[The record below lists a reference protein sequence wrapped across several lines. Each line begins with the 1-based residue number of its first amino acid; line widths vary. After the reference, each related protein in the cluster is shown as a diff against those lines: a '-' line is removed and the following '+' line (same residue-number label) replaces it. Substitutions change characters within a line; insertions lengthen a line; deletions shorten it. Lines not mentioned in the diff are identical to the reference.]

1 MDTGDIRSVNILEAI
16 SDHNTYEILKLV
28 SMKRDGYTIVQL
40 SKVLKL
46 TKKQLYF
53 RIKKLVKTGLVKR
66 QNARITTT
74 ILGNAVVSAMR
85 PVHDAMRIHIQLKA
99 IDTFALS
106 VGNSRREIN
115 LLIDAM
121 IEDRAIR
128 RILKSVQTVSKI
140 SYTIIASAQINN
152 NLI

>member
-1 MDTGDIRSVNILEAI
+1 MRQE
-16 SDHNTYEILKLV
+16 
-28 SMKRDGYTIVQL
+28 GYTIEQL
-40 SKVLKL
+40 SKELRL

-74 ILGNAVVSAMR
+74 ILGNAVVRAMR

-128 RILKSVQTVSKI
+128 RILKSVQTGV
-140 SYTIIASAQINN
+140 Q
-152 NLI
+152 

>member
-1 MDTGDIRSVNILEAI
+1 MDTGDTRSAI
-16 SDHNTYEILKLV
+16 E
-28 SMKRDGYTIVQL
+28 QL
-40 SKVLKL
+40 SKELRL

-74 ILGNAVVSAMR
+74 ILGNAVESAMR

-106 VGNSRREIN
+106 GGNSRREIN

-121 IEDRAIR
+121 IEDRP
-128 RILKSVQTVSKI
+128 SGG
-140 SYTIIASAQINN
+140 
-152 NLI
+152 